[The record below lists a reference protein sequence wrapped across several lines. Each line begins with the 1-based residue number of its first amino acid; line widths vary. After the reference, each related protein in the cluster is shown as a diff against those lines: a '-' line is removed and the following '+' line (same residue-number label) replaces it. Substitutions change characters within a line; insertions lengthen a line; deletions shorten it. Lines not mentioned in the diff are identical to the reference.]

1 MRNRHRAR
9 TRTASNQLR
18 RLAADRPEVAAEV
31 TAGLVGIAMGV
42 RPADILSPVRGSPR
56 AAFARQ
62 VAMYLLHTALSLPY
76 GEVARIC
83 GRDRTTVSHA
93 CRLVEDIRDD
103 WRIDRMIEDIEEML
117 LAVDPL
123 IGEGGTA

>member
-1 MRNRHRAR
+1 
-9 TRTASNQLR
+9 
-18 RLAADRPEVAAEV
+18 
-31 TAGLVGIAMGV
+31 MGV
-42 RPADILSPVRGSPR
+42 PQAEILSPQRGSPR
-56 AAFARQ
+56 TAFARQ

-93 CRLVEDIRDD
+93 CRLVEDMRDD
-103 WRIDRMIEDIEEML
+103 WRHDRLIQEIEEML

-123 IGEGGTA
+123 ICEGEPA